1 MWNIWSSEW
10 RMTSRSRSYL
20 SIAILWLVVIS
31 LLLAL
36 ERTNGSIS
44 GYTNMTGTIVNIMLY
59 ILPLFMLIFGSF
71 SIASEMENGQWRLL
85 CTYPLDIVSYF
96 FGKLGGQFTAQAV
109 CFSLAYWFSMII
121 GLLLGID
128 ISLTWILVLYLFSML
143 LILFFLTLGL
153 FIGSLVRT
161 RWQALTLSV
170 AIWFFLIMIWP
181 TALIAILGT
190 LPYTMIGVLMKIA
203 MIVNPAEFLRFFLVI
218 RLEGGAIFGQA
229 YDGLVPLFNEG
240 IVWGVLFLYAF
251 VFVAAFGFISIWF
264 LKRRRAQ

>member
-10 RMTSRSRSYL
+10 RMTSRGRSYY
-20 SIAILWLVVIS
+20 SIAILWIVVIS

-36 ERTNGSIS
+36 ERTNGAIS
-44 GYTNMTGTIVNIMLY
+44 GYTNITGTVVNIMLY

-71 SIASEMENGQWRLL
+71 SIANEMENGQWRLL

-109 CFSLAYWFSMII
+109 CFSLAYWLSMVI
-121 GLLLGID
+121 GLLTGID
-128 ISLTWILVLYLFSML
+128 ISLTWMLVLFLFSML

-153 FIGSLVRT
+153 FIGSFVST
-161 RWQALTLSV
+161 KWQALTLSV
-170 AIWFFLIMIWP
+170 AVWFLLIMIWP
-181 TALIAILGT
+181 TALIAILGA
-190 LPYTMIGVLMKIA
+190 LPYSMIGVLMKIA
-203 MIVNPAEFLRFFLVI
+203 MIINPAEFLRFFLVI
-218 RLEGGAIFGQA
+218 RLDGGSIFGQA

-251 VFVAAFGFISIWF
+251 VFIAALGFIAIWY

>member
-10 RMTSRSRSYL
+10 RMTARNRSYY
-20 SIAILWLVVIS
+20 SIAILWIVVIS
-31 LLLAL
+31 LLLLL
-36 ERTNGSIS
+36 EQTNEAIT
-44 GYTNMTGTIVNIMLY
+44 GYTNVTGTIVNIMLY

-71 SIASEMENGQWRLL
+71 SIANEMENGQWRLL
-85 CTYPLDIVSYF
+85 CTYPMDIVSYY
-96 FGKLGGQFTAQAV
+96 FGKLGGQFTAQAI
-109 CFSLAYWFSMII
+109 CFSLAYWFSIVI
-121 GLLLGID
+121 TLLFGTS
-128 ISLTWILVLYLFSML
+128 ISLTWMLVLYLFSML

-251 VFVAAFGFISIWF
+251 VFIAAFGFISIWF